1 MAASKP
7 DYAAALSGGKDA
19 GADGMG
25 EADGGHEPSKA
36 AGGHEPSKAAGDDGG
51 LGVVRIKPLGAGG
64 GGGEASAVAAARDG
78 APPPPSV
85 RYTARSVTIDG
96 RRFDYPRHVI
106 GPEMDQRALY
116 DAFMPQRVQAFLDGI
131 NVNIMAYGQ
140 TGSGK
145 THTVFGPPGIMARA
159 AGGAYGDGACAEYG
173 LFPRALLQIF
183 DACEKMRAA
192 GSALVLTASAVE
204 LSLAGNIDMLSSG
217 ASTDLAAGARQG
229 WDGSQKGVAVDR
241 MKKPSRLYGMTEL
254 PLESVARLRDVYAA
268 LATRN
273 TAATG
278 MNDSSSRSHCFAF
291 LTLRVRDG
299 DKVRTSR
306 FQFADLAGS
315 ERIKDAHGEN
325 VKPWGSMESITGMMT
340 NFSLTMLSQAA
351 RGLVDAKRRGPA
363 AVKSFSFRAFIG
375 DLVPLL
381 QESMTG
387 EAATAC
393 FVCLSQAPDNL
404 MQSKFAL
411 DFGEVFAK
419 LDPRPRRVKPVPRAV
434 LFKEATSLYAEAKA
448 ALGSG
453 NGGGKYRMMR
463 IAQQRAGEQALDV
476 LARFGPIK

>member
-1 MAASKP
+1 M
-7 DYAAALSGGKDA
+7 D
-19 GADGMG
+19 
-25 EADGGHEPSKA
+25 DGGH
-36 AGGHEPSKAAGDDGG
+36 GFT
-51 LGVVRIKPLGAGG
+51 RIKPLGAGG
-64 GGGEASAVAAARDG
+64 GGGESSAHAAAEGDVTFSMH
-78 APPPPSV
+78 PPSV
-85 RYTARSVTIDG
+85 QLGPARFT
-96 RRFDYPRHVI
+96 YPSHVI
-106 GPEMDQRALY
+106 APTMDQAELY
-116 DAFMPQRVQAFLDGI
+116 DAFMPTRVQAFLDGI

-229 WDGSQKGVAVDR
+229 WDGSRTGVAVDR

-325 VKPWGSMESITGMMT
+325 VKPGDWSSMEAVTGMMT

-393 FVCLSQAPDNL
+393 FVCMSQAPANL
-404 MQSKFAL
+404 QQSRFAL
-411 DFGEVFAK
+411 EFGQVFGQLSAAR
-419 LDPRPRRVKPVPRAV
+419 PRPTKPVSRAT
-434 LFKEATSLYAEAKA
+434 LIHEAEKMLADAER
-448 ALGSG
+448 ALATTGG
-453 NGGGKYRMMR
+453 NGKMRPLR
-463 IAQQRAGEQALDV
+463 IAQRVDSAQQLALLKRLGE
-476 LARFGPIK
+476 